1 MKMSGIHNTSSK
13 FEQLR
18 NQAEELIRQQP
29 DLASETSDDVLELLH
44 ELNIHQAELEI
55 QNEELKRAQQVISEL
70 HREYENLYEFA
81 PCGYV
86 TLTAKGI
93 ITRINL
99 AGVKLLGSARQ
110 TVLHSGF
117 SQCIAS
123 GWEDAYWQAR
133 KRAAESGE
141 KQSTELLL
149 KSDKRSPFWVRAEIQ
164 ADRNE
169 TGRVDQ
175 WRMVLVDITDK
186 KAAERALKESEERF
200 RELFENAPV
209 AYQLLDRQGNF
220 IAVNETWL
228 SMLGYSKEEITGRN
242 FKEFLHPDWKNNF
255 NEYFAR
261 FKAVGESLGAELV
274 MRKKNG
280 ADILVS
286 LQCKIDENARDDT
299 TQIHCV
305 FYDITAQRK
314 AEEDKKMIEDQLRQA
329 QKMKAIGTLAGGI
342 AHDFNNLLMAI
353 QGRASLLSFDLEPAH
368 PLREHLEAIEES
380 VRSAAHLTRQLLGFA
395 RGGKYEVKP
404 VDINELVTTS
414 STMFGRTCKEV
425 RIYTRA
431 QSAPIVVDADRRQIE
446 QVLLN
451 MFVNAWQ
458 AMPDGGELYLE
469 TSIAHLDEAACS
481 PHQVKP
487 GGYVKIAVT
496 DTGTGMDETTRQQI
510 FDPFFTTKEK
520 GHGVGLGLAS
530 SYGIIKNHGGIITV
544 SSELGHGSTF
554 NILLPVSEKIPHKE
568 ISFQEKLAKGSE
580 TVLLVDDEVKIIEVA
595 KPMLELMGYHVI
607 SVQSGEHAV
616 DVFRLKA
623 DEIDLVILD
632 LIMPGMDGGKV
643 FDRIRDIKP
652 AARVILSSG
661 YAISGPAAEIMQR
674 GCNGFIQKPY
684 AISKLSQIVRK
695 ILDEAKQL

>member
-1 MKMSGIHNTSSK
+1 MSGIHNTSSK

>member
-1 MKMSGIHNTSSK
+1 MSGIHNTSGK

-18 NQAEELIRQQP
+18 RQAEELIRQQP
-29 DLASETSDDVLELLH
+29 DLASETSGDILELMH

-70 HREYENLYEFA
+70 HREYESLYEFA

-86 TLTAKGI
+86 TLTANGI

-110 TVLHSGF
+110 TLLHSGF

-133 KRAAESGE
+133 KRAGESGE

-149 KSDKRSPFWVRAEIQ
+149 KRDNPSPFWVRAEIQ

-175 WRMVLVDITDK
+175 WRMVLVDITPK
-186 KAAERALKESEERF
+186 KAAESALKDSEERF
-200 RELFENAPV
+200 RVLFENAPV
-209 AYQLLDRQGNF
+209 AYQLLDLQGNF
-220 IAVNETWL
+220 IEVNETWL
-228 SMLGYSKEEITGRN
+228 SMLGYSKKEVIGRN
-242 FKEFLHPDWKNNF
+242 FMEFLHPDWKNNF
-255 NEYFAR
+255 KEFLAR
-261 FKAVGESLGAELV
+261 LKVVGECLDAEFS
-274 MRKKNG
+274 MRIKTG
-280 ADILVS
+280 TDILVS
-286 LQCKIDENARDDT
+286 LRCKIDKNARDET
-299 TQIHCV
+299 TQLHCV
-305 FYDITAQRK
+305 FYDITTQRK
-314 AEEDKKMIEDQLRQA
+314 AEEDKKMLEDQLGQA
-329 QKMKAIGTLAGGI
+329 QKMQAIGTLAGGI

-353 QGRASLLSFDLEPAH
+353 QGRASLVLLDLGQAH
-368 PLREHLEAIEES
+368 PLRQHLEAIEENI
-380 VRSAAHLTRQLLGFA
+380 RSAAHLTRQLLGFA

-414 STMFGRTCKEV
+414 STMFGRTCKEIQ
-425 RIYTRA
+425 IYTRA
-431 QSAPIVVDADRRQIE
+431 QSAPLVVDSDRRQIE

-469 TSIAHLDEAACS
+469 TSIADLDEAACA
-481 PHQVKP
+481 PHQVEP
-487 GGYVKIAVT
+487 GRYVKIAVT

-530 SYGIIKNHGGIITV
+530 SYGIIKNHGGMITV
-544 SSELGHGSTF
+544 SSKVGQGSTF
-554 NILLPVSEKIPHKE
+554 NILLPLSKNAVKRKI
-568 ISFQEKLAKGSE
+568 SVQENLVKGSE

-595 KPMLELMGYHVI
+595 KPMLEFLGYQVI
-607 SVQSGEHAV
+607 SAQSGEHAV
-616 DVFRLKA
+616 DVFRQKA
-623 DEIDLVILD
+623 AEIDLVILD

-643 FDRIRDIKP
+643 FDRIREIKP
-652 AARVILSSG
+652 AMRVILSSG
-661 YAISGPAAEIMQR
+661 YAISGPAEKIMQR
-674 GCNGFIQKPY
+674 GCSGFIQKPY
-684 AISKLSQIVRK
+684 NISELSQIVRK
-695 ILDEAKQL
+695 ILDEAKQH

>member
-1 MKMSGIHNTSSK
+1 MSLNHDTSSE
-13 FEQLR
+13 FDQLR
-18 NQAEELIRQQP
+18 KQAEELIRQQP
-29 DLASETSDDVLELLH
+29 DLAPETSGDILELMH

-55 QNEELKRAQQVISEL
+55 QNEELKRAQRFLSEL
-70 HREYENLYEFA
+70 NREYESLYEFA

-86 TLTAKGI
+86 TLNAKGI

-99 AGVKLLGSARQ
+99 AGVNLLGSVRQ
-110 TVLHSGF
+110 YLLHSGF

-123 GWEDAYWQAR
+123 GWENAYWQAR
-133 KRAAESGE
+133 KRAGATGE

-149 KSDKRSPFWVRAEIQ
+149 KREKQPPFWVRVEIQ
-164 ADRNE
+164 ADLSE

-186 KAAERALKESEERF
+186 KAAERALKDSEERF

-209 AYQLLDRQGNF
+209 AYQLLDRSGNF

-228 SMLGYSKEEITGRN
+228 SMLGYSKKEVTGRN
-242 FKEFLHPDWKNNF
+242 VKEFLHPDWKKNF
-255 NEYFAR
+255 KEYLAC
-261 FKAVGESLGAELV
+261 FKAVGENLGAELG

-305 FYDITAQRK
+305 FYDITKQRK
-314 AEEDKKMIEDQLRQA
+314 AEEDKKKLEDQLRQA

-353 QGRASLLSFDLEPAH
+353 QGRASLVLLDLEPNH
-368 PLREHLEAIEES
+368 PLREHVEAIEENI
-380 VRSAAHLTRQLLGFA
+380 RSAAHLTRQLLGFA

-404 VDINELVTTS
+404 VDINELVATS
-414 STMFGRTCKEV
+414 STMFGRTCKEIQ
-425 RIYTRA
+425 IYTRA
-431 QSAPIVVDADRRQIE
+431 RSTPTVVDADRRQIE

-469 TSIAHLDEAACS
+469 TSVADLDEAACA
-481 PHQVKP
+481 PHRIEP
-487 GGYVKIAVT
+487 GRYVKIAVT
-496 DTGTGMDETTRQQI
+496 DTGIGMDDATRQQI

-520 GHGVGLGLAS
+520 GHGIGLGLAS
-530 SYGIIKNHGGIITV
+530 AYSIIKNHGGMITV
-544 SSELGHGSTF
+544 SSEVDQGSTF
-554 NILLPVSEKIPHKE
+554 NIFLPVSKNAPQGM
-568 ISFQEKLAKGSE
+568 ISAQENLVKGSE
-580 TVLLVDDEVKIIEVA
+580 TILLVDDEVKIIEVA
-595 KPMLELMGYHVI
+595 RPMLEFLGYQVI
-607 SVQSGEHAV
+607 SAQSGEHAV
-616 DVFRLKA
+616 DAFQQKA
-623 DEIDLVILD
+623 DQIDLVILD
-632 LIMPGMDGGKV
+632 MIMPGMDGGKV
-643 FDRIRDIKP
+643 FDRIREINP
-652 AARVILSSG
+652 ATRVILTSG
-661 YAISGPAAEIMQR
+661 YAISGAAEVIMQR

-684 AISKLSQIVRK
+684 DISELSQIVRK
-695 ILDEAKQL
+695 ILDEAKHR

>member
-1 MKMSGIHNTSSK
+1 MSGIHNTSSK

-18 NQAEELIRQQP
+18 NKAEELIRQQP
-29 DLASETSDDVLELLH
+29 EFTPETSDDVLELMH

-70 HREYENLYEFA
+70 HREYEDLYEFA

-86 TLTAKGI
+86 TLTARGI

-110 TVLHSGF
+110 TLLHSGF

-149 KSDKRSPFWVRAEIQ
+149 KSDKRSPFWIRAEIQ

-186 KAAERALKESEERF
+186 KAAERALKESEGRF

-209 AYQLLDRQGNF
+209 AYQLLDRQGDF

-228 SMLGYSKEEITGRN
+228 SMLGYSKKEVIGRN
-242 FKEFLHPDWKNNF
+242 FMEFLHPDWKNNF
-255 NEYFAR
+255 KEFLAR
-261 FKAVGESLGAELV
+261 LKVVGECLDAEFS
-274 MRKKNG
+274 MRKKTG
-280 ADILVS
+280 TDILVS
-286 LQCKIDENARDDT
+286 LQCKLDDNARDET

-314 AEEDKKMIEDQLRQA
+314 AEEDKKMLEDQLRQA

-380 VRSAAHLTRQLLGFA
+380 IRSAAHLTRQLLGFA

-431 QSAPIVVDADRRQIE
+431 QSASMVVDGDRRQIE

-469 TSIAHLDEAACS
+469 TSIAHLDEAACA

-568 ISFQEKLAKGSE
+568 VSFQEKLVKGSE

-616 DVFRLKA
+616 DVFRRKA
-623 DEIDLVILD
+623 DDIDLVILD

-643 FDRIRDIKP
+643 FDRIREIKP
-652 AARVILSSG
+652 AMRVILSSG
-661 YAISGPAAEIMQR
+661 YAIGGPAEEIMQR
-674 GCNGFIQKPY
+674 GCSGFIQKPY
-684 AISKLSQIVRK
+684 NISELSQIVRK
-695 ILDEAKQL
+695 ILDEAKQH

>member
-1 MKMSGIHNTSSK
+1 MSGIHNASSK

-18 NQAEELIRQQP
+18 RQAEELIRQQP
-29 DLASETSDDVLELLH
+29 DLASETSGDILELMH

-70 HREYENLYEFA
+70 HREYESLYEFA

-110 TVLHSGF
+110 TILHSSF

-133 KRAAESGE
+133 KRAGESGE

-149 KSDKRSPFWVRAEIQ
+149 KRDNPSPFWVQAEIQ

-175 WRMVLVDITDK
+175 WQMVLVDITPK
-186 KAAERALKESEERF
+186 KAAESALKDSEERF
-200 RELFENAPV
+200 RVLFENAPV
-209 AYQLLDRQGNF
+209 AYQLLDLQGNF
-220 IAVNETWL
+220 IEVNETWL
-228 SMLGYSKEEITGRN
+228 SVLGYSKKEVIGRN
-242 FKEFLHPDWKNNF
+242 FIEFLHPDWKNNF
-255 NEYFAR
+255 KEFLAR
-261 FKAVGESLGAELV
+261 LKVVGECLDAEFS
-274 MRKKNG
+274 MRIKTG
-280 ADILVS
+280 TDILVS
-286 LQCKIDENARDDT
+286 LRCKIDKNARDET
-299 TQIHCV
+299 TQLHCV
-305 FYDITAQRK
+305 FYDITTQRK
-314 AEEDKKMIEDQLRQA
+314 AEEDKKMLEDQLGQA
-329 QKMKAIGTLAGGI
+329 QKMQAIGTLAGGI

-353 QGRASLLSFDLEPAH
+353 QGRASLVLVDLEPAH
-368 PLREHLEAIEES
+368 PLREHVEAIEENI
-380 VRSAAHLTRQLLGFA
+380 RSAAHLTSQLLGFA

-414 STMFGRTCKEV
+414 STMFGRTCKEIQ
-425 RIYTRA
+425 IYTRA
-431 QSAPIVVDADRRQIE
+431 QSAPLVVDSDRRQIE

-469 TSIAHLDEAACS
+469 TSIADLDEAACA
-481 PHQVKP
+481 PHQVEP
-487 GGYVKIAVT
+487 GRYVKIAVT

-530 SYGIIKNHGGIITV
+530 SYGIIKNHGGMITV
-544 SSELGHGSTF
+544 SSKVGQGSTF
-554 NILLPVSEKIPHKE
+554 NILLPLSKNAVKRKI
-568 ISFQEKLAKGSE
+568 SVQENLVKGSE

-595 KPMLELMGYHVI
+595 KPMLEFLGYQVI
-607 SVQSGEHAV
+607 SAQSGEHAV
-616 DVFRLKA
+616 DVFRQKA
-623 DEIDLVILD
+623 AEIDLVILD

-643 FDRIRDIKP
+643 FDRIREIKP
-652 AARVILSSG
+652 AMRVILSSG
-661 YAISGPAAEIMQR
+661 YAISGPAEKIMQR
-674 GCNGFIQKPY
+674 GCSGFIQKPY
-684 AISKLSQIVRK
+684 NISELSQIVRK
-695 ILDEAKQL
+695 ILDEAKQH

>member
-1 MKMSGIHNTSSK
+1 M
-13 FEQLR
+13 
-18 NQAEELIRQQP
+18 
-29 DLASETSDDVLELLH
+29 H

-314 AEEDKKMIEDQLRQA
+314 AEEDKIMIEDQLRQA
-329 QKMKAIGTLAGGI
+329 QKMKAIGTLGGGI

>member
-1 MKMSGIHNTSSK
+1 MSGIHNTSSK

-186 KAAERALKESEERF
+186 KAAERALKDSEERF